1 MRINTQNL
9 VNLIVVKNIVKIAVS
24 TTILQWWNHVWTIN
38 FRLGVHKGMKQ
49 NNYKIMEI
57 NVIYLSKGNEWNGF
71 K

>member
-1 MRINTQNL
+1 MRINTQNF

-24 TTILQWWNHVWTIN
+24 TTILQWWNHVWTISL
-38 FRLGVHKGMKQ
+38 RLGVHKGMKQ
-49 NNYKIMEI
+49 NNYKRMEI

>member
-38 FRLGVHKGMKQ
+38 IRLGVYKGMKQ
-49 NNYKIMEI
+49 NNYKRMEI
-57 NVIYLSKGNEWNGF
+57 NVIYLSRGNE
-71 K
+71 